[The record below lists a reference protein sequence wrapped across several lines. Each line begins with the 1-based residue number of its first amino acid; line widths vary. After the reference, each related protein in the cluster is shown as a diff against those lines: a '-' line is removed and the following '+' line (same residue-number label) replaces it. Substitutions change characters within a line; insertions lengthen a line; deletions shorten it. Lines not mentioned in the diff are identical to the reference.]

1 MGKAKNAKGTK
12 KEQSEKEILLSPSP
26 SHPSPQRHPPFKI
39 FLTYLLVMVLII
51 KDFKDPTAL
60 PITVESPTLGG
71 LCEVDKPHFTDKE
84 MKGKG
89 PARGHTVREWSWDSN
104 SSRLSPLPTPLGC
117 LPQAHPVAC
126 PLGSLQGFTL
136 SWTTKDLS

>member
-89 PARGHTVREWSWDSN
+89 PA
-104 SSRLSPLPTPLGC
+104 
-117 LPQAHPVAC
+117 
-126 PLGSLQGFTL
+126 
-136 SWTTKDLS
+136 